1 MNIPKELCNRIIA
14 CENHPDWAT
23 FTGVKTKWASHDFYF
38 VTIKE
43 GRFRITN
50 PMPEFV
56 PELLEAIAPITDK
69 YKFDQIRVTRYNTG
83 DYIESHQD
91 LGELDRTLT
100 IVIQLSDP
108 KDYDGG
114 ELIVEGKTMDKEQGS
129 VLTHDPMKDWHEVM
143 PVTRGVRYTLVIWLK
158 DLDKLTD

>member
-1 MNIPKELCNRIIA
+1 MIISKQLCDRIIA
-14 CENHPDWAT
+14 CEDHDEWKT
-23 FTGVKTKWASHDFYF
+23 FTGVLTKWASHDFYF
-38 VTIKE
+38 ITVKE
-43 GRFRITN
+43 GRFRKTD

-83 DYIESHQD
+83 DYIGSHQD

-114 ELIVEGKTMDKEQGS
+114 ELIVEGKAMDKEQGS
-129 VLTHDPMKDWHEVM
+129 VLTHDPIKDWHEVM
-143 PVTRGVRYTLVIWLK
+143 PVTRGIRYTLVIWLK
-158 DLDKLTD
+158 DLDNLTV